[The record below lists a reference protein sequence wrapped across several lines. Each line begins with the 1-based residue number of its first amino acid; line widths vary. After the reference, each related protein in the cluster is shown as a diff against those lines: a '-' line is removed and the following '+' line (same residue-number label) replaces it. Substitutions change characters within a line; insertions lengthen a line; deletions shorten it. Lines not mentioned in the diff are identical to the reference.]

1 MLRKIFVGIMV
12 LLVSTL
18 TCLIFIINARREEPP
33 PTPAPMES
41 QVYDESIRE
50 SANHAEVWL
59 RNLYNGHSLPSVSV
73 AVGVGGE
80 SAWAGAIG
88 YANIDGQER
97 ATTNTLYRI
106 GSISKSLTAT
116 AAMIVH
122 ENQILDINHLFSTV
136 APETARGWEDFSL
149 YQLATHQ
156 AGIRHYQDGLGFYK
170 ENFSRK
176 EYPTTEHAVAT
187 INQQDLLFEPGS
199 RFHYSTYGYTLL
211 ALAMEKAAGKT
222 YEQLMTEY
230 VFNIAGMNTTRLDKA
245 RTDISHKAEPYLQ
258 IRNSNF
264 RAPDVNLSY
273 KYAGGGYLS
282 TPTDI
287 VRFGNALL
295 SGALLSNDAR
305 AKLWQVAPL
314 NDGNANPEH
323 YSMGFTNGR
332 DAVGGNHSHGG
343 MSVGGFSYF
352 VVYPEQQIVIAIA
365 MNATPMSGRFSRSE
379 VALQLAEI
387 FNNPSLH

>member
-1 MLRKIFVGIMV
+1 MLRKILLGIIV
-12 LLVSTL
+12 LIASTIM
-18 TCLIFIINARREEPP
+18 CLIFIINARHEEPP
-33 PTPAPMES
+33 STPAPMES
-41 QVYDESIRE
+41 QVYDESFQG
-50 SANHAEVWL
+50 SAKQAEVWL
-59 RNLYNGHSLPSVSV
+59 RNLYYGHSLPSVSV

-80 SAWAGAIG
+80 PVWAGAIG
-88 YANIDGQER
+88 YANIDDEER

-116 AAMIVH
+116 AVMIFH
-122 ENQILDINHLFSTV
+122 ENKILDINHLFSTI
-136 APETARGWEDFSL
+136 APEIASNWEDFSL

-176 EYPTTEHAVAT
+176 EYPTTEHAVIT
-187 INQQDLLFEPGS
+187 INQQELLFEPGS

-211 ALAMEKAAGKT
+211 ALAMEKVAGKT
-222 YEQLMTEY
+222 YERLMEEH
-230 VFNIAGMNTTRLDKA
+230 VFNVAGMSTTFLDKA
-245 RTDISHKAEPYLQ
+245 RTDIGQKAESYLL
-258 IRNSNF
+258 IKNSNY
-264 RAPDVNLSY
+264 RAPDVDLSY

-295 SGALLSNDAR
+295 SEKLLSNRTR

-314 NDGNANPEH
+314 NNGQANSEH

-332 DAVGGNHSHGG
+332 DVVGGNHSHGG
-343 MSVGGFSYF
+343 MSVGGYSYF

-365 MNATPMSGRFSRSE
+365 TNATPMSGQFSRSE
-379 VALQLAEI
+379 LALQLAEI
-387 FNNPSLH
+387 FNNRSFP

>member
-1 MLRKIFVGIMV
+1 MLRKILLGIIV
-12 LLVSTL
+12 LIASTIM
-18 TCLIFIINARREEPP
+18 CLIFIINVRHEKPP
-33 PTPAPMES
+33 STPPPMES
-41 QVYDESIRE
+41 QVYDENFHE
-50 SANHAEVWL
+50 SATQAEAWL
-59 RNLYNGHSLPSVSV
+59 QNLYYNHSLPSVSV

-80 SAWAGAIG
+80 RVWAGAIG
-88 YANIDGQER
+88 YANIDNEER

-116 AAMIVH
+116 AAMILH
-122 ENQILDINHLFSTV
+122 ENKILDIDHLFSTI
-136 APETARGWEDFSL
+136 APEIASNWEDFSL

-156 AGIRHYQDGLGFYK
+156 AGIRHYPDGLGFYQ
-170 ENFSRK
+170 ENFSRT
-176 EYPTTEHAVAT
+176 EYPTTEHAVIT
-187 INQQDLLFEPGS
+187 INQQELLFKPGS

-211 ALAMEKAAGKT
+211 ALAMEKAVGKT
-222 YEQLMTEY
+222 YERLMEEY
-230 VFNIAGMNTTRLDKA
+230 VFNVAGMNTTLLDKA
-245 RTDISHKAEPYLQ
+245 RTDINHKAEPYLQ
-258 IRNSNF
+258 IKNSNF
-264 RAPDVNLSY
+264 RAPEVNLSY

-314 NDGNANPEH
+314 NDGNTNREH

-332 DAVGGNHSHGG
+332 DAVGRNHSHGG

-365 MNATPMSGRFSRSE
+365 TNATPMSGQFSRSE